1 MLENGNT
8 RNPTKSMCDPYVFN
22 TVITR
27 AKSLVLGV
35 GNPFMLLKTEKH
47 MVELYGRRGK
57 CWSEYLKSCLKHG
70 TVDLPT
76 LSNKDVQ
83 QNIKEKLRNLVKR
96 PINSAKVVE
105 SNSVQKEHPSRASGL
120 NLTTNEAPNQPH
132 QSISKATIPQL
143 AEGMMY
149 IRYVSLES

>member
-1 MLENGNT
+1 
-8 RNPTKSMCDPYVFN
+8 MCDPYVFN

-27 AKSLVLGV
+27 ARSLVLCV

-83 QNIKEKLRNLVKR
+83 QNIKEKLKMLVKQ
-96 PINSAKVVE
+96 PIKNAKVLE
-105 SNSVQKEHPSRASGL
+105 SSDVWKEQPSRMSAL
-120 NLTTNEAPNQPH
+120 NLSPTNETLNQPH
-132 QSISKATIPQL
+132 QSISKASIPQL
-143 AEGMMY
+143 AEGTMY
-149 IRYVSLES
+149 IRYISLES